1 VAARWDSRDNS
12 GVEDARRD
20 LIRTAYQLIG
30 ALAEDSEHPDDA
42 RYVNATIDKLEAR
55 LRRLPTAAELAQ
67 EIAPTYG
74 AVPARI

>member
-1 VAARWDSRDNS
+1 MGDNLS
-12 GVEDARRD
+12 VTGARRD

-42 RYVNATIDKLEAR
+42 QYARAAIEKLEAR
-55 LRRLPTAAELAQ
+55 LGRLPTAAELAR